1 MKKKLAMIFAA
12 CMTLSLTI
20 GCTVF
25 GAESSSNEMEYN
37 RKIEAKAEKLEK
49 QFNMAKVVTVNENS
63 IVVTL
68 AEKPEM
74 PEGEEGERPERPPM
88 PEGEEEERPE
98 RPPMPEGEE
107 EERPERPPMP
117 EGEEGERPERPSMLE
132 DEEGERPIHNKKFER
147 ELNFSEEE
155 IEITLNE
162 NIEIHTK
169 GEEQGS
175 IEDIQ
180 SEDIIMI
187 YYAEDGETVEGIF
200 VKREK
205 EVEIE

>member
-1 MKKKLAMIFAA
+1 MKKKLAMIFAT
-12 CMTLSLTI
+12 CMTLSLTM

-25 GAESSSNEMEYN
+25 GAENSTEEAKQGYD
-37 RKIEAKAEKLEK
+37 RRIEAREEKSEK
-49 QFNMAKVVTVNENS
+49 QFNMAKVVTVNEKS

-74 PEGEEGERPERPPM
+74 PEGEEG
-88 PEGEEEERPE
+88 
-98 RPPMPEGEE
+98 
-107 EERPERPPMP
+107 ERPERPPMP

-187 YYAEDGETVEGIF
+187 YYAEDDETVEGIF

>member
-1 MKKKLAMIFAA
+1 MKKKLAMIFAT
-12 CMTLSLTI
+12 CMTLSLTM

-25 GAESSSNEMEYN
+25 GAENSTEEAKQGYD
-37 RKIEAKAEKLEK
+37 RRIEAREEKSEK
-49 QFNMAKVVTVNENS
+49 QFNMAKVVTVNENT

-88 PEGEEEERPE
+88 PEGEE
-98 RPPMPEGEE
+98 G
-107 EERPERPPMP
+107 ERPERPPMP

-187 YYAEDGETVEGIF
+187 YYAEDDETVEGIF

>member
-74 PEGEEGERPERPPM
+74 PG
-88 PEGEEEERPE
+88 
-98 RPPMPEGEE
+98 
-107 EERPERPPMP
+107 
-117 EGEEGERPERPSMLE
+117 GEEGERPERPSMLE
-132 DEEGERPIHNKKFER
+132 GEEGERPERPPMLEGEEGERPDKPEMLEGEEGERPIHNKKFER

-187 YYAEDGETVEGIF
+187 YYAEDDETVEGIF

>member
-74 PEGEEGERPERPPM
+74 PEGEEGERPERP
-88 PEGEEEERPE
+88 
-98 RPPMPEGEE
+98 
-107 EERPERPPMP
+107 
-117 EGEEGERPERPSMLE
+117 SMLE

-187 YYAEDGETVEGIF
+187 YYAEDDETV
-200 VKREK
+200 
-205 EVEIE
+205 